1 MENTEIKGIIFDYGG
16 TIDSRGV
23 HWSEVIW
30 DGYRESGIT
39 VDKETFREAYVHAER
54 ELARVRHILP
64 HHNFHDL
71 LLIKMCIELEWLAE
85 RGHIAADTV
94 EPLAARV
101 AQYCYAAARECIEE
115 ARPTLEALHA
125 RFPMVLVSNFYGNVS
140 AVLED
145 FDLLKYFNRIIESA
159 VVGVRKP
166 DPAIFA
172 LGVEAL
178 GLPAQNVLVIGDS
191 YKKDILPA
199 LSLGCHVAWLKGKGW
214 TADEDAST
222 PPSPTPPLT
231 HVLHFLKNPP
241 PPQYSCAAIPSSIAA
256 QLIL

>member
-54 ELARVRHILP
+54 
-64 HHNFHDL
+64 
-71 LLIKMCIELEWLAE
+71 
-85 RGHIAADTV
+85 GHIAADTV

-101 AQYCYAAARECIEE
+101 AQYCNAAARECIEE

-125 RFPMVLVSNFYGNVS
+125 RFPMILVSNFYGNVS

-178 GLPAQNVLVIGDS
+178 GLPAPNVLVIGDS
-191 YKKDILPA
+191 YKKDILPT

-214 TADEDAST
+214 TADEDAVT
-222 PPSPTPPLT
+222 HPSAITRLSQ
-231 HVLHFLKNPP
+231 VLDLVK
-241 PPQYSCAAIPSSIAA
+241 
-256 QLIL
+256 